1 MPQLTDVNRFIE
13 LSRKARSLDGLNIVM
28 ESITHEMGFDY
39 YALVQHVDIRRSNSQ
54 DTIWLENYPKSWAE
68 AFVAH
73 GLYASD
79 PIHVASQSTNVG
91 FLWSDVSNIIKMTA
105 HQRRVLEQA
114 QREGL
119 GDGFTVPAHL
129 PGVSNGTCS
138 FGVRYGR
145 DVPEENLMMA
155 QLVGAFAFEAGR
167 KIATLRARENYEK
180 PKLTTRQLEC
190 LTLIA
195 RGKTDGEIATILG
208 VKESTVR
215 DYVEEACA
223 RYDVR
228 RRVQLVVRSIHDG
241 QLILRD
247 AIG

>member
-1 MPQLTDVNRFIE
+1 MPELAEVNRFIE
-13 LSRKARSLDGLNIVM
+13 LSRKTRSLDGLNTIM
-28 ESITHEMGFDY
+28 ESITREMGFDF
-39 YALVQHVDIRRSNSQ
+39 YALVQHIDIRRSNSK

-79 PIHVASQSTNVG
+79 PIHVASQNTNVG
-91 FLWSDVSNIIKMTA
+91 FLWSDVSNIIKMSA

-138 FGVRYGR
+138 FGVKYGKA
-145 DVPEENLMMA
+145 VPGDNLMMA
-155 QLVGAFAFEAGR
+155 QLIGAFAFEAGR
-167 KIATLRARENYEK
+167 KIAALRAADDYEK
-180 PKLTTRQLEC
+180 PKLTSRQLEC

-228 RRVQLVVRSIHDG
+228 RRVQLVVRTIHDG
-241 QLILRD
+241 QLTLRD